1 MLRMGAIASSTLMEH
16 FSTLRGLISCSYLTI
31 RQRQNSERIVIA
43 SDAKSSDEHMREK
56 AKHINGGEIL
66 DNVRWERTARLF
78 INGGHYDARFI
89 RRNTDFDQC

>member
-56 AKHINGGEIL
+56 VKHINGGEIL
-66 DNVRWERTARLF
+66 VNVRWERTARQS
-78 INGGHYDARFI
+78 INGGPYDAQI
-89 RRNTDFDQC
+89 IKCSTDDDQC